1 MFQYSG
7 DRKVDLAYP
16 PPALTANR
24 KQSWE
29 LETDHEPKWELE
41 LLSWLYKHLGP
52 SRDLRISEA
61 KHATQLMPDTQTAV
75 SIGGNAQGLDEV
87 VTVNIGG
94 WRAQITQKFYFA
106 GDIAEGF
113 KIDTSVIADFDKNAV
128 IEKVVQGPPD
138 VQGKWNVCSVVM
150 AFAPVMYSR
159 PANVNKALA
168 KTSIADYPSR
178 TEVQMTRYNVSL
190 LNFLYY
196 DTNLYLVPLGTR
208 YK

>member
-24 KQSWE
+24 KRSWE
-29 LETDHEPKWELE
+29 LENDQEPKWELDLETDNEPKWELE
-41 LLSWLYKHLGP
+41 LLSCLYKHLGP

-94 WRAQITQKFYFA
+94 WRAQVTKKFYFA
-106 GDIAEGF
+106 NDMAEGF
-113 KIDTSVIADFDKNAV
+113 GIDKSKIPDFDGDAV
-128 IEKVVQGPPD
+128 VEKIVEGPPGF
-138 VQGKWNVCSVVM
+138 QGMWDVCSVVM
-150 AFAPVMYSR
+150 AFAPGKYGLKR
-159 PANVNKALA
+159 HATEAL
-168 KTSIADYPSR
+168 KRTSIADYPSR
-178 TEVQMTRYNVSL
+178 KEVQITHYNVS
-190 LNFLYY
+190 
-196 DTNLYLVPLGTR
+196 
-208 YK
+208 